1 MEKRDGQI
9 NSTSSKETR
18 RTDLKNRYFINLSA
32 LRIFENYF
40 STEGVFMT

>member
-9 NSTSSKETR
+9 NTSSKETR

-32 LRIFENYF
+32 LRIFENYL
-40 STEGVFMT
+40 STEVVFTT